1 MVKPP
6 NTKRPPDDKNH
17 PSPTSNLG
25 DRIARLQAERAAEAQ
40 PRAGAGDNYN
50 ASAVARGF
58 RLASEFVAAI
68 IVGAGLGYGADL
80 LFGTSPWGLIIL
92 LLLGFAAGVLN
103 VIRATAEM
111 TAAAP
116 KQPNVPSVTDDDDDD

>member
-6 NTKRPPDDKNH
+6 NAKRTPDPEKRG
-17 PSPTSNLG
+17 SLTSDLG
-25 DRIARLQAERAAEAQ
+25 ERIARLQAERQAENRPDGGAAAK
-40 PRAGAGDNYN
+40 YN

-68 IVGAGLGYGADL
+68 IVGAALGYGVDY
-80 LFGTSPWGLIIL
+80 LFGTAPWGLIIL

-111 TAAAP
+111 NAAAP
-116 KQPNVPSVTDDDDDD
+116 APPDVPSVTDDDD